1 MSSPKFICW
10 GPKPQCYSIWKR
22 DLLEA
27 LGLMWCWYS
36 QIEIVP
42 IMKKKEKAFFLYD
55 NTQRI
60 LIWAHSKMAVVR
72 KPGIWP
78 PTTTSAITSILGF
91 LASITVRNKCILF
104 ESFSLW
110 YFVVAAWAKILEKS
124 EDKISK
130 EYCEVGEKLSEYELQ
145 EAEET
150 LRKRE

>member
-110 YFVVAAWAKILEKS
+110 YFVVAAQEDQHRLIIKNKRGIPRSKS
-124 EDKISK
+124 SPSRAPED
-130 EYCEVGEKLSEYELQ
+130 CES
-145 EAEET
+145 
-150 LRKRE
+150 